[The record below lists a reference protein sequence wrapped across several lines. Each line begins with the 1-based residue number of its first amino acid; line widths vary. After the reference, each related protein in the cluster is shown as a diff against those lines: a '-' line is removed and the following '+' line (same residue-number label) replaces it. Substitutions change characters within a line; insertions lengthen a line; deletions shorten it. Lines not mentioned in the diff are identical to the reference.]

1 MLRYN
6 CFLCNFDICSG
17 CAKSMEAQNVQ
28 NAGQNQMHP
37 GNSNG
42 SAACHPR
49 SEENSRR
56 NATTEPSVAGGDLS
70 NFPPSSLERGD
81 EKPMTDATEKEKK
94 MELNIM
100 EEMRE
105 DLKDDKRMVEEMRLR
120 EELKLKE
127 DKRVA
132 EEMEALEE
140 LKLSEERRLREEL
153 KIKEDQMVQQRMKL
167 KGFVKEDM
175 DGPEK
180 ADENQNT
187 TVIVNPLRQ
196 GSLILED
203 DNIPLIDVCVS
214 SDEEEEEEEVEEVA
228 PLPAPELDP
237 WRPKSGSL
245 SLRQDGGG

>member
-1 MLRYN
+1 M
-6 CFLCNFDICSG
+6 
-17 CAKSMEAQNVQ
+17 
-28 NAGQNQMHP
+28 
-37 GNSNG
+37 
-42 SAACHPR
+42 
-49 SEENSRR
+49 
-56 NATTEPSVAGGDLS
+56 TE
-70 NFPPSSLERGD
+70 
-81 EKPMTDATEKEKK
+81 ATEKEKK

-105 DLKDDKRMVEEMRLR
+105 DLKDDEMMVEEMRLR

-132 EEMEALEE
+132 EEMEAKEE

-167 KGFVKEDM
+167 KGFIKEDM
-175 DGPEK
+175 EVPEK

-214 SDEEEEEEEVEEVA
+214 SEEEEEEEEEEVA
-228 PLPAPELDP
+228 PLPPSELDP

>member
-1 MLRYN
+1 MT
-6 CFLCNFDICSG
+6 
-17 CAKSMEAQNVQ
+17 EAVKK
-28 NAGQNQMHP
+28 
-37 GNSNG
+37 
-42 SAACHPR
+42 
-49 SEENSRR
+49 
-56 NATTEPSVAGGDLS
+56 
-70 NFPPSSLERGD
+70 ER
-81 EKPMTDATEKEKK
+81 K

-105 DLKDDKRMVEEMRLR
+105 DLKDDYRMVEEMRLR

-132 EEMEALEE
+132 EEMEAKEE

-167 KGFVKEDM
+167 KGFIKEDI
-175 DGPEK
+175 DGPEI

-214 SDEEEEEEEVEEVA
+214 SEEEEEEEEEEEVA

-245 SLRQDGGG
+245 SLRQDGGR

>member
-17 CAKSMEAQNVQ
+17 CAKSMEAQNV
-28 NAGQNQMHP
+28 GQDQMHP

-49 SEENSRR
+49 SDENSRR
-56 NATTEPSVAGGDLS
+56 VATTEPSGAGGDLS
-70 NFPPSSLERGD
+70 NFPPSLERGD
-81 EKPMTDATEKEKK
+81 EKPMTEATEKEKK

-105 DLKDDKRMVEEMRLR
+105 DLKDDEMMVEEMRLR

-132 EEMEALEE
+132 EEMEAKEE

-167 KGFVKEDM
+167 KGFIKEDI
-175 DGPEK
+175 DGPEI

-203 DNIPLIDVCVS
+203 DNIPLIDVCIS
-214 SDEEEEEEEVEEVA
+214 SEEEEEEEEVEEVA

>member
-17 CAKSMEAQNVQ
+17 CAKSMEAQNV
-28 NAGQNQMHP
+28 GQDQMHP

-49 SEENSRR
+49 SDENSRR
-56 NATTEPSVAGGDLS
+56 VATTEPSGAGGDLS
-70 NFPPSSLERGD
+70 NFPPSLERGD
-81 EKPMTDATEKEKK
+81 EKPMTEATEKEKK

-105 DLKDDKRMVEEMRLR
+105 DLKDDERMVEEMRLR

-132 EEMEALEE
+132 EEMEAKEE

-167 KGFVKEDM
+167 KGFIKEDI
-175 DGPEK
+175 DGPEI

-203 DNIPLIDVCVS
+203 DNIPLIDVCIS
-214 SDEEEEEEEVEEVA
+214 SEEEEEEEEVEEVA
-228 PLPAPELDP
+228 PLPASELDP

>member
-1 MLRYN
+1 
-6 CFLCNFDICSG
+6 
-17 CAKSMEAQNVQ
+17 
-28 NAGQNQMHP
+28 
-37 GNSNG
+37 
-42 SAACHPR
+42 
-49 SEENSRR
+49 
-56 NATTEPSVAGGDLS
+56 
-70 NFPPSSLERGD
+70 
-81 EKPMTDATEKEKK
+81 
-94 MELNIM
+94 M

-127 DKRVA
+127 DKKVA

-140 LKLSEERRLREEL
+140 LKLSEERRLQEEL
-153 KIKEDQMVQQRMKL
+153 KIKEDQMVQKRMKL
-167 KGFVKEDM
+167 KGFIKEDM
-175 DGPEK
+175 DGPEI

-187 TVIVNPLRQ
+187 TLIVNPLRQ

-214 SDEEEEEEEVEEVA
+214 SDEEEEEEEEVA